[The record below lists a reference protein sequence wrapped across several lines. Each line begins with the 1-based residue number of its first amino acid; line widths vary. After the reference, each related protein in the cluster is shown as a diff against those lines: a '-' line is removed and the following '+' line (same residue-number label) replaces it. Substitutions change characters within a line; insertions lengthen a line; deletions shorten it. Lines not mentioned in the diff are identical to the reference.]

1 MMAHT
6 LLVLQNVLLTADHA
20 IAKIG
25 DVGLSRVLHSTY
37 TGNASNNVGTFT
49 YAAPEAILGE
59 KCDARVCML
68 LQRARA
74 ADACSAAR
82 GWACR

>member
-1 MMAHT
+1 MCPG
-6 LLVLQNVLLTADHA
+6 LYKKLSGRLLQNVLLTGDHA
-20 IAKIG
+20 TAKIG

-59 KCDARVCML
+59 KCDRRV
-68 LQRARA
+68 
-74 ADACSAAR
+74 SAPSV
-82 GWACR
+82 